1 MVKDIKVTYKGTEC
15 CNLPSS
21 DYWVTSEGTL
31 LRVTSLVP
39 YKARPVYRVTRKGT
53 QRYYTR
59 EDLVK
64 LYEKFNKK

>member
-1 MVKDIKVTYKGTEC
+1 MVKDIEVTYKGTKC

-39 YKARPVYRVTRKGT
+39 YKARPMYRVTRKGT
-53 QRYYTR
+53 QQYYTK
-59 EDLVK
+59 EDLIK
-64 LYEKFNKK
+64 LYNKFYKR